1 MNVFGFDQ
9 LGHIISR
16 YPRRVLA
23 AWLILWLI
31 ALPLASRVGQVLT
44 AEPGNIP
51 GSVAAEVNRVINE
64 DFTNQ
69 GRESVVVAMRADD
82 AEALQRQYGL
92 LRERLLEHPN
102 VSNVRDASNF
112 RALPLSND
120 TGTEALA
127 LVEFN
132 TTDRRDTREAAVAVK
147 EAAEAAETADVDFY
161 VAGGA
166 ATKLELEQIGQRDAT
181 RAELYGLPLS
191 LIVLVVVFGA
201 VMAAALP
208 LINALTSI
216 VMSFAVL
223 FLLGYVL
230 EFASFTQSIV
240 TMLGMATGIDYALLI
255 VNRFRE
261 ELREGQTSAD
271 AAAITVA
278 TAGKAVAFSGFTSM
292 VGLAALWVPPLGFI
306 RSIGTGIIL
315 VLLVGIL
322 VAVTALPA
330 MLTLLGTRV
339 NAFSFSKK
347 PPGTRSR
354 AFWQRRAETV
364 MRHPKAWAVGGT
376 LVLLVI
382 SMPMLNMRV
391 SETGAVGLSQNT
403 DTYQAQQ
410 VLRDIGLTGALSPYQ
425 LLIDFGQRGFYH
437 PSSVRDVSEISRQL
451 EAREDIEAVFSA
463 TTAPGIPRLFLYQ
476 YYARQDVALES
487 DIAPLARAT
496 VSDSGRYTLL
506 QVYPRATLNIPAAL
520 ALEADLAATARQ
532 IINEDEAGAFT
543 VNLGGAIIRER
554 EWADALYASMPVA
567 ILLVYAATF
576 VLLSLA
582 FRSFVVPLKAMF
594 LNTLTVTGAFGLIT
608 LIFQEGIGA
617 QLVGLSS
624 GLGFVDTSV
633 PLFVFAIVFGLSM
646 DYEVFL
652 VSRIYENHER
662 GMSDEDAV
670 VSAMTT
676 TGSVISS
683 AATIMVVVFA
693 VFIFSEV
700 ILIKTLGL
708 GLAAAVLLDA
718 TLVRFTVLPAV
729 MTLAGKWTWW
739 LPSRLRKFAERVN
752 IDVSHN

>member
-1 MNVFGFDQ
+1 MNVFGFNQ
-9 LGHIISR
+9 LGHIVSR

-23 AWLILWLI
+23 AWVILWLI
-31 ALPLASRVGQVLT
+31 ALPLANRVGQVLT

-51 GSVAAEVNRVINE
+51 GSVAAEVNRVINS
-64 DFTNQ
+64 DFSNQ
-69 GRESVVVAMRADD
+69 GRESVVVAMRAADVG
-82 AEALQRQYGL
+82 ALQTQYGV
-92 LRERLLEHPN
+92 LRERLLELPA

-112 RALPLSND
+112 RALPLADDS
-120 TGTEALA
+120 GTEALA

-132 TTDRRDTREAAVAVK
+132 TSDRRDTRAAAVAVK
-147 EAAEAAETADVDFY
+147 EAAEAAETANVDFY

-166 ATKLELEQIGQRDAT
+166 ATKLELENIGRRDAT

-216 VMSFAVL
+216 VMSFAAL

-315 VLLVGIL
+315 VLFVGIL

-330 MLTLLGTRV
+330 MLTLLGKRV
-339 NAFSFSKK
+339 NALSFSKN

-364 MRHPKAWAVGGT
+364 MRHPRAWAVGGT
-376 LVLLVI
+376 LVLLLI

-410 VLRDIGLTGALSPYQ
+410 VLQDIGLTGALSPYQ
-425 LLIDFGQRGFYH
+425 LLIDFGERGFYH

-451 EAREDIEAVFSA
+451 AAREDIEAVFSA

-487 DIAPLARAT
+487 EIAPLASAT

-506 QVYPRATLNIPAAL
+506 QVYPRAALDIPTAL
-520 ALEADLAATARQ
+520 ALERDIAATAQ
-532 IINEDEAGAFT
+532 QVINEDDPGVFT

-554 EWADALYASMPVA
+554 EWADALYASMPIA
-567 ILLVYAATF
+567 ILLVYVATF

-582 FRSFVVPLKAMF
+582 FRSFVVPLKSMF

-617 QLVGLSS
+617 QLVGLSY

-652 VSRIYENHER
+652 VSRIFENHER

-670 VSAMTT
+670 VHAMTT

-683 AATIMVVVFA
+683 AATIMVVVFS

-700 ILIKTLGL
+700 TLIKTLGL

>member
-69 GRESVVVAMRADD
+69 GRESVVVAMRGRD
-82 AEALQRQYGL
+82 AEVLQAQYGKL
-92 LRERLLEHPN
+92 KEALLELPVVDN
-102 VSNVRDASNF
+102 IRDTDNF
-112 RALPLSND
+112 RALPLTND
-120 TGTEALA
+120 SGSEALA
-127 LVEFN
+127 LIEF
-132 TTDRRDTREAAVAVK
+132 TTNDRRETREAALAVK
-147 EAAEAAETADVDFY
+147 QAAEAAETAEVNFY

-166 ATKLELEQIGQRDAT
+166 ATKLELEQIGKRDAT

-201 VMAAALP
+201 VMAATLP

-216 VMSFAVL
+216 VMSFAAL

-271 AAAITVA
+271 AAAVTVA

-376 LVLLVI
+376 LVLLLI

-391 SETGAVGLSQNT
+391 SETGAVGLSQTT

-410 VLRDIGLTGALSPYQ
+410 VLQDIGLTGALSPYQ

-451 EAREDIEAVFSA
+451 ETREDIEAVFSA

-476 YYARQDVALES
+476 YYARQDVALTSE
-487 DIAPLARAT
+487 IAPLARAT

-506 QVYPRATLNIPAAL
+506 QVYPATLNIQAAL
-520 ALEADLAATARQ
+520 ALEADIAATVRQ
-532 IINEDEAGAFT
+532 IINEDDPGAFN
-543 VNLGGAIIRER
+543 VSVGGAIIRER

-670 VSAMTT
+670 VHAMTT